1 MTVPNSSRHN
11 TLVLPTE
18 TNTYTTMCTMKK
30 DQSQLTTMSS
40 YIEGKQYLI
49 PSLNETFDDWSRG
62 INSGY
67 NQLQSEMMKAVTRY

>member
-1 MTVPNSSRHN
+1 MTVPKSSRQN
-11 TLVLPTE
+11 TLVLPTD

-30 DQSQLTTMSS
+30 DQNQLTTMSS

-49 PSLNETFDDWSRG
+49 PSLNETFYDWSRG

-67 NQLQSEMMKAVTRY
+67 DQLQSEIMKAVTRY